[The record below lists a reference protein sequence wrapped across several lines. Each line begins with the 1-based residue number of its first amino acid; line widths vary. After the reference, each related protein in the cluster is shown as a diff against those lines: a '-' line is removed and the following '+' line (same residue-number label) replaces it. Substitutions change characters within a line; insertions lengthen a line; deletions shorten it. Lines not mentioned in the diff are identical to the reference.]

1 MAVKH
6 CPQCGETVSAE
17 DRFCPA
23 CGTGLAEE
31 IAAPRRATTSTP
43 SKLPVA
49 IAVLAGI
56 GVLLI
61 IAGFLLNGDG
71 AEVAAELPAVPETA
85 RPENDLPFPDVPR
98 IVLDEAAAQQM
109 AGEAVFVD
117 VRDSVDYA
125 EAHIP
130 DALSIPLDEATLV
143 PAYQQLP
150 EDATIVTYCT

>member
-1 MAVKH
+1 MAVKY
-6 CPQCGETVSAE
+6 CPQCGEAVSAD

-23 CGTGLAEE
+23 CGTALTEE
-31 IAAPRRATTSTP
+31 IASGRAMTRAP

-61 IAGFLLNGDG
+61 MAGFLLNGDG
-71 AEVAAELPAVPETA
+71 ADVVAESPAVPQTA
-85 RPENDLPFPDVPR
+85 RPENDLPFPDIPR
-98 IVLDEAAAQQM
+98 IALDEAVAQQM

-117 VRDSVDYA
+117 VRESADYA

-130 DALSIPLDEATLV
+130 DALSIPLGETALD
-143 PAYQQLP
+143 PAYQELP